1 MILYLVRHGETDC
14 NLKKI
19 IQGQSVPSRLNE
31 AGRKQAALAAC
42 RLKNCGITH
51 AYTSPLERAAETAEI
66 ICRPMGLR
74 PVPEP
79 LLSERSFGVLEGKT
93 REEIERVFPVKD
105 CPWRQAYSAA
115 PPGGESLMDV
125 AERGRRFAE
134 EIKKRHSE
142 DDVIMAVAHG
152 GTLRGM
158 ILYLLDLPPE
168 YWRTFDFGN
177 TSISVFELG
186 ERVRA
191 RRINDTAHL
200 EALAG
205 EIAEDADNALPGS
218 LSLYE
223 K

>member
-1 MILYLVRHGETDC
+1 M
-14 NLKKI
+14 NLK
-19 IQGQSVPSRLNE
+19 
-31 AGRKQAALAAC
+31 GRNF
-42 RLKNCGITH
+42 LKLLD
-51 AYTSPLERAAETAEI
+51 YT
-66 ICRPMGLR
+66 
-74 PVPEP
+74 PE
-79 LLSERSFGVLEGKT
+79 E
-93 REEIERVFPVKD
+93 
-105 CPWRQAYSAA
+105 
-115 PPGGESLMDV
+115 
-125 AERGRRFAE
+125 
-134 EIKKRHSE
+134 
-142 DDVIMAVAHG
+142 
-152 GTLRGM
+152 

-205 EIAEDADNALPGS
+205 ERAEDADNALPGS